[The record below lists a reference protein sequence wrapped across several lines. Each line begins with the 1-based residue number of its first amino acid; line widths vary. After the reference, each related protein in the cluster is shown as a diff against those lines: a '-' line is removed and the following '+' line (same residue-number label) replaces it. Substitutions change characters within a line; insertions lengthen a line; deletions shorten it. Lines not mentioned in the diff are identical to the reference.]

1 MRPVP
6 ILITIATVLSGLAA
20 LGATPKWEP
29 MDYGSFLSSSVTLP
43 GSKNGEIVK
52 ERNFRWSTTEPSTP
66 SPDDSAP
73 LPSRLS

>member
-6 ILITIATVLSGLAA
+6 SLIAIATVLSGLAA
-20 LGATPKWEP
+20 LGATPKWEQ

-43 GSKNGEIVK
+43 WSGNSELAR
-52 ERNFRWSTTEPSTP
+52 ERSFRWRTMEPSTP

-73 LPSRLS
+73 LLSRLS